1 MENQKKSQ
9 EEVLKERIEKLE
21 QENEQLKKDKAMFEE
36 WWRKADAKVFELAE
50 ATKSI
55 GTIANIVYNS
65 AKA

>member
-21 QENEQLKKDKAMFEE
+21 QENEQLKKEKAMFEE
-36 WWRKADAKVFELAE
+36 WWRKADDKIFELAE
-50 ATKSI
+50 AAKSI

-65 AKA
+65 AKS

>member
-21 QENEQLKKDKAMFEE
+21 QENEQLKKEKAMFEE
-36 WWRKADAKVFELAE
+36 WWRKADAKIFELAE
-50 ATKSI
+50 AAKSI

-65 AKA
+65 AKS

>member
-21 QENEQLKKDKAMFEE
+21 QENEQLKKEKAMFEE
-36 WWRKADAKVFELAE
+36 WWRKSDAKILELAE

-55 GTIANIVYNS
+55 CTIANIVYNS